1 MARERFTYNTQTL
14 RYEKVVEPLSK
25 QILRIVGFICAALV
39 TAFALTYIAH
49 QYIPSPQAARKD
61 EIIKEQHQQIASL
74 TEKFDQ
80 LALSVSTLQDRDAT
94 AHRMIFGM
102 RPIDNGVWEA
112 GIGGH
117 DKYESLEA
125 GVSTDLLKETL
136 TDVDKLKWQITLQS
150 MSLDTILEVARSKED
165 MLASIP
171 SIKPVRSDKLARD
184 IKLLSGFGM
193 RLHPIHKVR
202 KMHAGIDFTAPS
214 GTPIL
219 ATGKGKV
226 VRIER
231 KKTGYGTNVMIDHG
245 YGYKTLYAHMRAV
258 DVKLG
263 QEVIK
268 GQKIGTVGNTGTST
282 GPHCHYEVILNDKK
296 VNPIHYCMDGLSPEE
311 YEMMVTAAS
320 QMNQSFD

>member
-25 QILRIVGFICAALV
+25 QLLRIVGFVCAAIV
-39 TAFALTYIAH
+39 TVVLLTPLSH
-49 QYIPSPQAARKD
+49 KLLPSPELQAK
-61 EIIKEQHQQIASL
+61 KETIEKQHQKITEIQTELDDIKKSL
-74 TEKFDQ
+74 
-80 LALSVSTLQDRDAT
+80 LTLQDRDAT

-102 RPIDNGVWEA
+102 PPIDQGVWEA

-117 DKYESLEA
+117 DKYEHIEA
-125 GVSTDLLKETL
+125 GISTDQLKETL
-136 TDVDKLKWQITLQS
+136 TDLDKIKWQIALQS

-193 RLHPIHKVR
+193 RMHPIHKVR
-202 KMHAGIDFTAPS
+202 KMHEGIDFTAPR

-226 VRIER
+226 IRVER
-231 KKTGYGTNVMIDHG
+231 KKTGYGTSVMIDHG
-245 YGYKTLYAHMRAV
+245 YGYKTLYGHMHSV
-258 DVKLG
+258 DVKVG
-263 QEVIK
+263 QEVKK
-268 GQKIGTVGNTGTST
+268 GQKIGTIGSTGTST
-282 GPHCHYEVILNDKK
+282 APHCHYEVSLNGKK

-311 YEMMVTAAS
+311 YQMMATAAS